1 MKKTS
6 RLNPGRVAAARVL
19 MATLE
24 GLHADSE
31 LERQGSLSPVDRG
44 LAWHLIQGVLR
55 HRGELDEALN
65 RVSNRPV
72 NELDP
77 PVHVALWVG
86 AFELRHSRTPPH
98 AAVDQGVRL
107 AIALK
112 AGRAKGLVNA
122 LLRRVG
128 QVDLPDRASRN
139 HPEWLVKRWI
149 DRYGQEPTDAWC
161 ERNDSQAPLA
171 IACHSQTD
179 SLKDRLSD
187 HASAVEAVSFQE
199 RPLAQA
205 LLLHGLKG
213 PVSSLPGFKEG
224 EWWVMDPAAIA
235 TADLLGVQE
244 GERVLDACAAPG
256 GKSFRLV
263 SQGGH
268 VTATDR
274 SRNRLK
280 RLKENAG
287 RIGLSVT
294 PLEIDWEQG
303 DFGKMEPFDAVLVD
317 APCTGLG
324 TLRRHP
330 EIRWRSLPSDPLAM
344 SLTQKTILRSASTLL
359 KPGGRLV
366 YAVCSP
372 EPEEGRLVVEDF
384 LKRNTA
390 FELTEVIDSAPPQGF
405 EDAFYA
411 AKMVRV
417 GS

>member
-1 MKKTS
+1 
-6 RLNPGRVAAARVL
+6 
-19 MATLE
+19 
-24 GLHADSE
+24 
-31 LERQGSLSPVDRG
+31 
-44 LAWHLIQGVLR
+44 
-55 HRGELDEALN
+55 
-65 RVSNRPV
+65 
-72 NELDP
+72 
-77 PVHVALWVG
+77 
-86 AFELRHSRTPPH
+86 
-98 AAVDQGVRL
+98 
-107 AIALK
+107 
-112 AGRAKGLVNA
+112 
-122 LLRRVG
+122 
-128 QVDLPDRASRN
+128 
-139 HPEWLVKRWI
+139 
-149 DRYGQEPTDAWC
+149 
-161 ERNDSQAPLA
+161 
-171 IACHSQTD
+171 
-179 SLKDRLSD
+179 
-187 HASAVEAVSFQE
+187 
-199 RPLAQA
+199 
-205 LLLHGLKG
+205 
-213 PVSSLPGFKEG
+213 
-224 EWWVMDPAAIA
+224 MDPAAIA